1 MHPRLRSQD
10 NLWAA
15 TNGTTNDVA
24 TFFGAQPTSTRVGG
38 KLQYVFLAGTDY
50 NFTVT
55 GSGGASCTG
64 TAKITPCTPVCKNVQ
79 VNVTATS
86 ATSACSVSIGANI
99 FDTSATGFF
108 DTASLGTTAT
118 TALLTAVNGT
128 LLAAP
133 QQYPQGTY
141 SVQAQG
147 LAA

>member
-1 MHPRLRSQD
+1 VSSPSTLHHP
-10 NLWAA
+10 
-15 TNGTTNDVA
+15 GTL
-24 TFFGAQPTSTRVGG
+24 G
-38 KLQYVFLAGTDY
+38 KTQ
-50 NFTVT
+50 
-55 GSGGASCTG
+55 
-64 TAKITPCTPVCKNVQ
+64 VCKNVQ

-141 SVQAQG
+141 SVQAQVRSDSVPG
-147 LAA
+147 GKDGPRAMLPGRAWPPDTGA